1 MNCRDKASAWQICVC
16 QPGSPCAD
24 TGQALGTGA
33 GPLWSGRGRVSA
45 ADQRSKAKDRKQ
57 MCGGLGLGTGWG
69 VAANGSGASF
79 CSEGNVLESQWWW
92 LPSCECSTD
101 R

>member
-1 MNCRDKASAWQICVC
+1 MQTRDRPSAQELGRC
-16 QPGSPCAD
+16 
-24 TGQALGTGA
+24 GQVAA
-33 GPLWSGRGRVSA
+33 VSA